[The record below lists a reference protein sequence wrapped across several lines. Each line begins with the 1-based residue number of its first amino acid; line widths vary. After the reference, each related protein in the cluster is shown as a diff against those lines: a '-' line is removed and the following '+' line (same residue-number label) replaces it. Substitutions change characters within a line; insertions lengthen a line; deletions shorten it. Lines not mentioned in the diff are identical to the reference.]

1 MEEEFEEVAEVEEQG
16 EEAQVEEIEEQPE
29 QEEVAKESEQ
39 GEDEQHQAP
48 LIPRKAY
55 ESEKEK
61 RQRLA
66 AENAELK
73 AQLAQKQEPAAAKR
87 EPQTIEEHFDL
98 DPANVLGWVDQQI
111 AAAQA
116 GYDEDKVRE
125 WQAKKTDLVARGLLN
140 QQRQQ
145 SVGSL
150 SAEMY
155 KAVPDFD
162 AKRPA
167 LEALAVE
174 YGLNKDEAASIL
186 NPAVVGETAVRMAK
200 MLNKV
205 HAIANAGKTA
215 KTKEVKQPT
224 KVEAAGTGGFSN
236 NNQSHK
242 QLQRAKETGNLDDWA
257 SLLG

>member
-1 MEEEFEEVAEVEEQG
+1 MEEEFQEVAEIEEQG
-16 EEAQVEEIEEQPE
+16 EEVAVEETEEQPE
-29 QEEVAKESEQ
+29 Q
-39 GEDEQHQAP
+39 D
-48 LIPRKAY
+48 
-55 ESEKEK
+55 
-61 RQRLA
+61 A
-66 AENAELK
+66 AEEETQQEEEQPAQRKTRAPVVPRDAFEAVTGKLK
-73 AQLAQKQEPAAAKR
+73 KLEQENEDLRKRQEPAPVRR
-87 EPQTIEEHFDL
+87 EPQTIEEHFDV

-111 AAAQA
+111 IAAQA
-116 GYDEDKVRE
+116 SYDEDKVRE

-145 SVGSL
+145 SVGTL

-162 AKRPA
+162 AKRPE

-174 YGLNKDEAASIL
+174 YGLNKNEAADIL

-224 KVEAAGTGGFSN
+224 KVEAAGNGGFSN
-236 NNQSHK
+236 NNQSQK
-242 QLQRAKETGNLDDWA
+242 QLQRAKESGNLDDWA